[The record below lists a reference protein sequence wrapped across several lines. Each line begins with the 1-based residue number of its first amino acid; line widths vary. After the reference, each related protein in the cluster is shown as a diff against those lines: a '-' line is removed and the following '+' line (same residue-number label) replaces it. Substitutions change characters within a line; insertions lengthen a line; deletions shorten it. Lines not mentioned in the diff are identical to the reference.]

1 MSAANNSNMMEKYAY
16 LRNSRNFNKD
26 ILRDSQLDKL
36 YSNSQQA
43 KTRNILENHANG
55 ISSRINT

>member
-1 MSAANNSNMMEKYAY
+1 MMEKYAY